1 MKSRYL
7 WMVRRAYRALRH
19 PQLRRR
25 PWWNSFSRRL
35 FERRLWKPC
44 RDTVAGGLSIG
55 LFFAMMPIP
64 FQTVVAAIFA
74 ARTKMNIPFAVIAC
88 WVTNPLTMVPVW
100 LFQER
105 FGSWLR
111 HQLGVPMPSF
121 LAKGQIHFSMAQT
134 DLNAASFIL
143 GFLATGVIC
152 ALLAFPIV
160 HLFSAILPHH
170 LPRRREREVKP
181 LPGVR
186 SGNSLS

>member
-25 PWWNSFSRRL
+25 PWWNSFSRKL

-74 ARTKMNIPFAVIAC
+74 ARAKMNIPFAVAAC

-152 ALLAFPIV
+152 ALLAFPVV
-160 HLFSAILPHH
+160 HLFSAILPHY
-170 LPRRREREVKP
+170 LPRRREGRVKP
-181 LPGVR
+181 LPR
-186 SGNSLS
+186 SGPEVL